1 MNNSG
6 KLTSN
11 FVDIDKK
18 IIFSANIVWEKG
30 VINHIERLGEEN
42 RQLSYLIPGLID
54 AHVHI
59 ESSMMLPSEFAR
71 LAVIHGT
78 IATVSDPHEIANVMG
93 LKGIQ
98 FMLNNAAKTDF
109 NVYFGAPSCVPAT
122 PFETA
127 GATITAED
135 INHLFAGQQVRYL
148 SEMMNFPGVL
158 SNDPEVIEKLN
169 LAKEYGYPIDG
180 HAPGLSGDDAAYY
193 ANSGISTDHE
203 CTTLEEAR
211 DKIACGMKILIREG
225 SAARDFDTLHPLI
238 SEFPDKVMFC
248 SDDKHPDELI
258 HSHINRLLER
268 AVALKHSVFDVLRCA
283 CINPIEHYKLDE
295 LGPLATGQAMNA
307 VLVKDLKSFT
317 VESTWLKGILA
328 AQKGQSFLSSV
339 TEKPINHFCAKLVSE
354 DDFKIKAQSENIR
367 VIDVFEGKLFTREK
381 IIQASISNGFA
392 IADAEKDLAQL
403 CVLNRYNLNRYK
415 NAKPAN
421 AFIMGTGLKRG
432 AIASTVAHDSHNII
446 AMGADTLSMTN
457 AVNALIDCKGGIC
470 VAHGDMIEILPL
482 PIAGL
487 MSAESGE
494 HIASRYAH
502 LDGLAK
508 KLGMTLNAPFM
519 TLSFMALLV
528 IPELK
533 LSDKGLFDGRK
544 FEFTS
549 TFIV

>member
-6 KLTSN
+6 KLSAN
-11 FVDIDKK
+11 FVDIDKE

-30 VINHIERLGEEN
+30 VIKQIERFGSEN

-98 FMLNNAAKTDF
+98 FMLDNAAKTDF

-122 PFETA
+122 AFETA
-127 GATITAED
+127 GATISSED
-135 INHLFAGQQVRYL
+135 INNLFAAEQVRYL

-158 SNDPEVIEKLN
+158 SNDPQVIDKLN
-169 LAKEYGYPIDG
+169 LAKKYGYPIDG

-193 ANSGISTDHE
+193 AKSGISTDHE

-225 SAARDFDTLHPLI
+225 SAARDFAALHPLI
-238 SEFPDKVMFC
+238 SEFPDQVMFC
-248 SDDKHPDELI
+248 SDDKHPDELL
-258 HSHINRLLER
+258 HGHINHLLKR

-283 CINPIEHYKLDE
+283 CSNPIEHYQLDD
-295 LGPLATGQAMNA
+295 LGPLAAGQAMNA
-307 VLVKDLKSFT
+307 VLVKDLQSFT
-317 VESTWLKGILA
+317 VESTWLKGIMA
-328 AQKGQSFLSSV
+328 AYKGQSLLSSV
-339 TEKPINHFCAKLVSE
+339 SEKPINHFCAEPVSE
-354 DDFKIKAQSENIR
+354 DDFKIKAQSEHIK

-381 IIQASISNGFA
+381 IIPASISNGFA

-403 CVLNRYNLNRYK
+403 CVLNRYQK
-415 NAKPAN
+415 AKPAN

-446 AMGADTLSMTN
+446 AMGADPLSMTH

-470 VAHGDMIEILPL
+470 VAHGDTIEVLPL

-487 MSAESGE
+487 MSEKSGE
-494 HIASRYAH
+494 HIARRYAQ

-549 TFIV
+549 TFIA